1 MASKD
6 LFPDFNPKYPDFME
20 DKRILNRDETE
31 FAMENY
37 ARLPQSVKSQLI
49 QSGQAPQQYMTNKE
63 IQGKLITYNL
73 PGTKYGTPS
82 DRNLMNQTYGTGTSG
97 IGASQTTSQDLARS
111 GVGSLPI
118 ASYMPQAQALLGQ
131 LSAKTPEEK
140 EREDRINTGLM
151 FLNFFTKMGAEASKP
166 GATALGAANIAGA
179 DTAKMYIDRIN
190 AERKRKSDER
200 KSALNIA
207 LQLQDQATKRD
218 IALGKIKPKYVPIY
232 KDGSVTNVIENSDEY
247 IKKITQENWQLTKP
261 AKSPGF
267 TYKSVDAGIP
277 AIYVTTEDA
286 EKLLEPYVQNG
297 LDPNSNAYKK
307 IIKAITVPSDK
318 PGLLGK
324 EVIINDMYAM
334 IKPVQIGEKIGDV
347 VIQGNK
353 DAPAPNFVEFKKEYS
368 KKYGKDFQGTV
379 ATYAEV
385 IPKIQSAMDILIKKG
400 GPDTGKLAEFTLPFK
415 QIINQAFGN
424 TDPGVRSLE
433 SLQSIA
439 FYLATK
445 MRPKGS
451 GSTSDMEFRAY
462 MKAAL
467 SLANSPEANYI
478 SLYAMKKMKENAEI
492 MNEEAFRLIDSGEV
506 RSVSEL
512 NSALKKKDTGLFKK
526 FDFSK
531 FDGEVRDSNGQFT
544 SEFIEARNQWENTLD
559 AGDVVIS
566 TGVYDGDSPYR
577 IIDWRKN

>member
-1 MASKD
+1 MPHQIGHTPDENASMKELLDYQQKLKSFIDKNQGLSVSSDDTDSFIKKQNEIGVSGGISQLNSNLGALAPFVSQASGILDVVYGATAEPTQREKD
-6 LFPDFNPKYPDFME
+6 LNMG
-20 DKRILNRDETE
+20 R
-31 FAMENY
+31 A
-37 ARLPQSVKSQLI
+37 
-49 QSGQAPQQYMTNKE
+49 
-63 IQGKLITYNL
+63 
-73 PGTKYGTPS
+73 
-82 DRNLMNQTYGTGTSG
+82 
-97 IGASQTTSQDLARS
+97 
-111 GVGSLPI
+111 
-118 ASYMPQAQALLGQ
+118 AL
-131 LSAKTPEEK
+131 K
-140 EREDRINTGLM
+140 
-151 FLNFFTKMGAEASKP
+151 FFTQLGAASSVP
-166 GATALGAANIAGA
+166 GQTALGAANIAGA
-179 DTAKMYIDRIN
+179 SVAQDYLNKVQSDKDKADKLAQAKKAGSLSLGMQLF
-190 AERKRKSDER
+190 
-200 KSALNIA
+200 SA
-207 LQLQDQATKRD
+207 DQAKD
-218 IALGKIKPKYVPIY
+218 IALGKKKKKYVPLY

-247 IKKITQENWQLTKP
+247 IKKVTQEDWQLTKP

-277 AIYVTTEDA
+277 ATYMIKEDA
-286 EKLLEPYVQNG
+286 EKLLEPYVLNG
-297 LDPNSNAYKK
+297 LDKNSNAYKRAV
-307 IIKAITVPSDK
+307 KALTVPEDK
-318 PGLLGK
+318 PSLLGK
-324 EVIINDMYAM
+324 EIIKNNLFAS

-347 VIQGNK
+347 VIFGDK
-353 DAPAPNFVEFKKEYS
+353 DLGTPDFVEFKKEYS

-385 IPKIQSAMDILIKKG
+385 IPKIQSAMEILIKKG

-424 TDPGVRSLE
+424 TDPGVQSLE

-467 SLANSPEANYI
+467 SLGNSPEANYI

-492 MNEEAFRLIDSGEV
+492 MNEEAFRLIDNGEV

-577 IIDWRKN
+577 IVDWRKN

>member
-1 MASKD
+1 MEKVTLTQQD
-6 LFPDFNPKYPDFME
+6 IDGFNP
-20 DKRILNRDETE
+20 N
-31 FAMENY
+31 
-37 ARLPQSVKSQLI
+37 QL
-49 QSGQAPQQYMTNKE
+49 SMVRTSLGLRE
-63 IQGKLITYNL
+63 GELV
-73 PGTKYGTPS
+73 PGTYDAG
-82 DRNLMNQTYGTGTSG
+82 DNFFRNLVNTQIIKNPTSSVMNDNSG
-97 IGASQTTSQDLARS
+97 VSGGAGLLDPKIGALAPFINQATQILDSVYASTSEPTQREKDINMGRA
-111 GVGSLPI
+111 
-118 ASYMPQAQALLGQ
+118 AL
-131 LSAKTPEEK
+131 K
-140 EREDRINTGLM
+140 
-151 FLNFFTKMGAEASKP
+151 FFTTFGAQSSVP
-166 GATALGAANIAGA
+166 GATALGAANQAGA
-179 DTAKMYIDRIN
+179 LVAKDCL
-190 AERKRKSDER
+190 AQEAKKESDAKKLEQAKKSSAISLGMQL
-200 KSALNIA
+200 KSA
-207 LQLQDQATKRD
+207 DDSRE
-218 IALGKIKPKYVPIY
+218 IALGKKKKKYVPLY

-247 IKKITQENWQLTKP
+247 IKKVTEEDWQLTKP
-261 AKSPGF
+261 AKSSGF

-277 AIYVTTEDA
+277 AIYQTKEDA
-286 EKLLEPYVQNG
+286 EKLLEPYVLNG
-297 LDPNSNAYKK
+297 LDKNSNAYKRAL
-307 IIKAITVPSDK
+307 KALTVPEDK
-318 PGLLGK
+318 PSLLGK
-324 EVIINDMYAM
+324 EIIKNNLFAS
-334 IKPVQIGEKIGDV
+334 IKQVQIGEKVGDV
-347 VIQGNK
+347 VIFGDK
-353 DAPAPNFVEFKKEYS
+353 DLGTPDFVEFKKEYS

-379 ATYAEV
+379 ATYSEV

-424 TDPGVRSLE
+424 TDPGVQSLE

-467 SLANSPEANYI
+467 SLGNSPEANYI

-559 AGDVVIS
+559 AGDVVVS

>member
-1 MASKD
+1 MAVILSQATLDTMTPYQLSLYNAQLKAD
-6 LFPDFNPKYPDFME
+6 IQKENNSQINPNNNLNNNLRQLNNVIKE
-20 DKRILNRDETE
+20 DK
-31 FAMENY
+31 
-37 ARLPQSVKSQLI
+37 
-49 QSGQAPQQYMTNKE
+49 SGVSGGA
-63 IQGKLITYNL
+63 GLL
-73 PGTKYGTPS
+73 DPS
-82 DRNLMNQTYGTGTSG
+82 
-97 IGASQTTSQDLARS
+97 IGALVPFINQATQILDSVYASTSEPTQREKDINMGRA
-111 GVGSLPI
+111 
-118 ASYMPQAQALLGQ
+118 AL
-131 LSAKTPEEK
+131 K
-140 EREDRINTGLM
+140 
-151 FLNFFTKMGAEASKP
+151 FFTTLGAQSSVP
-166 GATALGAANIAGA
+166 GATALGAANQAGA
-179 DTAKMYIDRIN
+179 LVAQDYLN
-190 AERKRKSDER
+190 AETKRESDAKTLAQSKKSTALSLGMQL
-200 KSALNIA
+200 KSADDA
-207 LQLQDQATKRD
+207 KE
-218 IALGKIKPKYVPIY
+218 IALGKKKTKYVPVY
-232 KDGSVTNVIENSDEY
+232 KDGSVTNVIQNSDDY
-247 IKKITQENWQLTKP
+247 IKKITQDGWSLTKP
-261 AKSPGF
+261 EKSPGF

-277 AIYVTTEDA
+277 ATYMIKEDA
-286 EKLLEPYVQNG
+286 EKLLEPYVLNG
-297 LDPNSNAYKK
+297 LDKNSNAYKRAV
-307 IIKAITVPSDK
+307 KALTVPEDK
-318 PGLLGK
+318 PSLLGK
-324 EVIINDMYAM
+324 EIIKNNLFAS

-347 VIQGNK
+347 VIFGDKNLGTP
-353 DAPAPNFVEFKKEYS
+353 DFVEFKKEYS

-385 IPKIQSAMDILIKKG
+385 IPKIQSAMQILIKKG

-424 TDPGVRSLE
+424 TDPGVQSLE

-467 SLANSPEANYI
+467 SLGNSAKANYI

-531 FDGEVRDSNGQFT
+531 FDGEVRNSNGQFT

-577 IIDWRKN
+577 IIDWRIN

>member
-1 MASKD
+1 MEKVTLTQQD
-6 LFPDFNPKYPDFME
+6 IDGFNP
-20 DKRILNRDETE
+20 N
-31 FAMENY
+31 
-37 ARLPQSVKSQLI
+37 QLSI
-49 QSGQAPQQYMTNKE
+49 VRSSLGVRE
-63 IQGKLITYNL
+63 GELV
-73 PGTKYGTPS
+73 PGTYDAG
-82 DRNLMNQTYGTGTSG
+82 DNFFRNLVETNLIKKPTRSVVMNDNSG
-97 IGASQTTSQDLARS
+97 VSGGAGLLDEKIGALAPFINQATQILDSVYASTSEPTQREKDINMGRA
-111 GVGSLPI
+111 
-118 ASYMPQAQALLGQ
+118 AL
-131 LSAKTPEEK
+131 K
-140 EREDRINTGLM
+140 
-151 FLNFFTKMGAEASKP
+151 FFTTFGAQSSVP
-166 GATALGAANIAGA
+166 GATALGAANQAGA
-179 DTAKMYIDRIN
+179 LVAKDYLAQESKKESDAKKLAQAKKSTALSLGMQL
-190 AERKRKSDER
+190 
-200 KSALNIA
+200 KSADDA
-207 LQLQDQATKRD
+207 RE
-218 IALGKIKPKYVPIY
+218 IALGKKKKKYVPLY

-247 IKKITQENWQLTKP
+247 IKKVTQEDWQLTKP

-277 AIYVTTEDA
+277 ATYMMKEDA
-286 EKLLEPYVQNG
+286 EKLLEPYVLNG
-297 LDPNSNAYKK
+297 LDKNSNAYKRAV
-307 IIKAITVPSDK
+307 KALTVPEDK
-318 PGLLGK
+318 PSLLGK
-324 EVIINDMYAM
+324 EIIKNNLFAS

-347 VIQGNK
+347 VIFGDK
-353 DAPAPNFVEFKKEYS
+353 DLGTPDFVEFKKEYS

-385 IPKIQSAMDILIKKG
+385 IPKIQSAMEILIKKG

-467 SLANSPEANYI
+467 SLGNSAEANYI

-492 MNEEAFRLIDSGEV
+492 MNEEAFRLIDNGEV

-577 IIDWRKN
+577 IVDWRKN